1 MFRFGASENAMA
13 EKDRIVAI
21 RVTGSVQG
29 VGFRVFVQHE
39 AERLGV
45 NGFVRNR
52 CNGDVEALF
61 AGEAAAVAA
70 LVSAC
75 RCGPAPA
82 RVAHLAVYEPEPD
95 MLAEL
100 PPDGFRRLADL

>member
-1 MFRFGASENAMA
+1 MT
-13 EKDRIVAI
+13 EKDRSVAI
-21 RVTGSVQG
+21 RITGSVQG
-29 VGFRVFVQHE
+29 VGFRGFVQHE

-45 NGFVRNR
+45 SGFVRNR
-52 CNGDVEALF
+52 RNGDVEALF
-61 AGEAAAVAA
+61 AGEAVAVAA

-75 RCGPAPA
+75 RSGPARA

-100 PPDGFRRLADL
+100 PPDGFHLFASL